1 MGLYG
6 PGKGRFLER
15 QLKFK
20 YLEVFSGGHEAAGR
34 ERSPPLKAAGCLEFW
49 VTS

>member
-20 YLEVFSGGHEAAGR
+20 DMEVFFGGMKPLGGKDF
-34 ERSPPLKAAGCLEFW
+34 PP
-49 VTS
+49 

>member
-20 YLEVFSGGHEAAGR
+20 YLEVFSGGMKPLGGKDI
-34 ERSPPLKAAGCLEFW
+34 PPLKVAECLAFW